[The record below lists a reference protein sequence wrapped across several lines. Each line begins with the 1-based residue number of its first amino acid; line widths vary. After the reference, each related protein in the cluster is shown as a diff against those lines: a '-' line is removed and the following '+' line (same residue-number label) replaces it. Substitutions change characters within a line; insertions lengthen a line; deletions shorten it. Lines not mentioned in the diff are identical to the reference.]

1 VSQTDYSEEI
11 IVGSNNSIHFRKRID
26 KLETS
31 ASRNTQIIATMR
43 HEMDILSSHRA
54 SLKAI
59 ENENVD
65 LKSKLDLMQSIESV
79 LSASQKEV
87 DEILKQKMNAEDLA
101 VMVGTLRRELS
112 NNETRKNEL
121 RKQLNSIKND
131 LRAEQEERK
140 KLQEK
145 LSAYESRNH
154 ALMVRLRR
162 FERTENFDVKE
173 SSSDIDSPEPSK
185 RPRLALKY
193 LEGFNTP
200 SPLSNVSSIRITL
213 NMHPF

>member
-1 VSQTDYSEEI
+1 
-11 IVGSNNSIHFRKRID
+11 
-26 KLETS
+26 
-31 ASRNTQIIATMR
+31 MR

-65 LKSKLDLMQSIESV
+65 LKSRLDLMQSIESV

-145 LSAYESRNH
+145 LAAYESRNH

-162 FERTENFDVKE
+162 FEKTENFDVKE

-185 RPRLALKY
+185 RPRLALKH
-193 LEGFNTP
+193 LEGLNTP
-200 SPLSNVSSIRITL
+200 SPLSNVSLIRISL
-213 NMHPF
+213 NMNLF